1 MMLETFLDKLQQPD
15 RLRHPILDPSHH
27 CMHIF
32 SSSLLACTYMY
43 PPSIPVHLC
52 TLDACRCSLL
62 GNTISGPGWLML
74 SLLLFD
80 GNNYYRNLR
89 AQTSKAQEHSLFFS
103 VYSRPSLLSPIS
115 RTCLITSPADSR
127 PTSKEGNSPS
137 NACFRR

>member
-1 MMLETFLDKLQQPD
+1 MMRETFLDKLQQPD
-15 RLRHPILDPSHH
+15 RLRHPILDSSHH

-80 GNNYYRNLR
+80 GNNYRNLR

-115 RTCLITSPADSR
+115 RTCLVASPADSR

-137 NACFRR
+137 NACFHR